1 MVVRPKK
8 LILFVILVA
17 LCLSSMAVDYQEVR
31 FVYDGDTILLGMKDK
46 VRYLGINAPEIDH
59 NGGKSE
65 FMAQAAKD
73 FNLQLVNNAEVIL
86 EYDKKKRDR
95 HGRLLAYVFLKNGDM
110 VNALLVRNGLAHVMF
125 NNRCLKYRDIL
136 LDCQRKAMREKTG
149 IWSIS
154 AKREEQQYLGN
165 KYSYRFHL
173 PECPFAKKISQ
184 RNLVRFASRYD
195 CFWEGYSPC
204 KKCRP

>member
-1 MVVRPKK
+1 MVVTPKK
-8 LILFVILVA
+8 LILSVILVA
-17 LCLSSMAVDYQEVR
+17 LCLSLTAADYQVVR
-31 FVYDGDTILLGMKDK
+31 FVYDGDTILLGKKNK

-59 NGGKSE
+59 NGGNSE
-65 FMAQAAKD
+65 FMAHAAKN
-73 FNLQLVNNAEVIL
+73 FNLQLVNDANVTL
-86 EYDKKKRDR
+86 EYDREKRDR

-125 NNRCLKYRDIL
+125 NDRDLKYRDL
-136 LDCQRKAMREKTG
+136 LLNCQRKAMREKIG

-154 AKREEQQYLGN
+154 VKREGREYLGN

-173 PECPFAKKISQ
+173 SECRFAKKISQ
-184 RNLVRFASRYD
+184 SNLVRFASRYD
-195 CFWEGYSPC
+195 SFWEGYSPC